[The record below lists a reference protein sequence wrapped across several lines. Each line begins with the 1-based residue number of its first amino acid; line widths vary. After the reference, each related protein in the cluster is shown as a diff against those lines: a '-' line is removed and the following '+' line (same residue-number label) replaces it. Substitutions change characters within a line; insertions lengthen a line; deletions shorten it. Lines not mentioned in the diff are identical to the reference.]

1 MLSIV
6 NCIVISQLQDVLSL
20 EEETLGP
27 FLESLGISDIIGDD
41 IAGQCVLVKNEFE
54 ALKDNHNLSMNMD
67 VGLCMDDE
75 AWEEAKDIFFMLRV
89 PFELDASEESREK
102 FSKAL
107 LKRNRKRGRYGPQG
121 GVYIN

>member
-1 MLSIV
+1 MSV
-6 NCIVISQLQDVLSL
+6 LQI
-20 EEETLGP
+20 
-27 FLESLGISDIIGDD
+27 FLFITY
-41 IAGQCVLVKNEFE
+41 CNWHKNEFE
-54 ALKDNHNLSMNMD
+54 TSKDNHSLSLNID

-89 PFELDASEESREK
+89 PFELDASKESREK

-107 LKRNRKRGRYGPQG
+107 SKRNRKRGRYGPQG

>member
-6 NCIVISQLQDVLSL
+6 NCIVIFQLQDVLSL

-27 FLESLGISDIIGDD
+27 FLESLGITNVIEDD
-41 IAGQCVLVKNEFE
+41 ITGQCVLVKNEFE
-54 ALKDNHNLSMNMD
+54 ALKDNHNLSKNID
-67 VGLCMDDE
+67 DGLCMDNE

-89 PFELDASEESREK
+89 PFDIDASEESREK

>member
-1 MLSIV
+1 M
-6 NCIVISQLQDVLSL
+6 

-27 FLESLGISDIIGDD
+27 FLESLGITNVMEDN
-41 IAGQCVLVKNEFE
+41 IAGQYVLVKNKFE
-54 ALKDNHNLSMNMD
+54 ALKDIDNLSMNID
-67 VGLCMDDE
+67 DGLRMDDE

-89 PFELDASEESREK
+89 PFDIDASEESREK

>member
-1 MLSIV
+1 M
-6 NCIVISQLQDVLSL
+6 D
-20 EEETLGP
+20 EETLGP

-54 ALKDNHNLSMNMD
+54 ALKENHNLSMNMD
-67 VGLCMDDE
+67 VGLRMDDE

>member
-1 MLSIV
+1 M
-6 NCIVISQLQDVLSL
+6 

-27 FLESLGISDIIGDD
+27 FLEALGITIEDD
-41 IAGQCVLVKNEFE
+41 IVGQCVLFKNKFE
-54 ALKDNHNLSMNMD
+54 ALKDNHNLSMNTD
-67 VGLCMDDE
+67 DGLRMDDE

-89 PFELDASEESREK
+89 PFDIDASEESREK
-102 FSKAL
+102 FSRAL

>member
-1 MLSIV
+1 M
-6 NCIVISQLQDVLSL
+6 

-27 FLESLGISDIIGDD
+27 FLESLGITNVIEDD

-54 ALKDNHNLSMNMD
+54 ALKDNHNLSMNIAD
-67 VGLCMDDE
+67 GLSMDDE
-75 AWEEAKDIFFMLRV
+75 AWEEAKDIFFMLRI
-89 PFELDASEESREK
+89 PFDIDASEESREK

>member
-1 MLSIV
+1 M
-6 NCIVISQLQDVLSL
+6 

-27 FLESLGISDIIGDD
+27 FLESLGITNQIEDD
-41 IAGQCVLVKNEFE
+41 IASQCLLVKNEFE
-54 ALKDNHNLSMNMD
+54 ALKDNHNLSRNIDDGLRMD
-67 VGLCMDDE
+67 NED
-75 AWEEAKDIFFMLRV
+75 WEEAKDIFFMLRV
-89 PFELDASEESREK
+89 PFDIDASEESREK